1 MSKQRDP
8 NYIDYSNLRWKDDR
22 YTKHDPIRDDLVKA
36 LNQMKST
43 TQAPKKKSKA
53 KVNQVEIED
62 KENQFDLDELWNNLY
77 DRLCD
82 EGIDPDSTEPYSTIQ
97 DEIYNYYEN
106 IGDTK
111 VLGALLRVIN
121 DLVKEGSAD
130 LVLLRNDSA
139 REYWN
144 TYTDLYSRLKH
155 EESEHIRRQS
165 VRKKALAKL
174 SDEEKRLLG
183 LEQYNDQDDD

>member
-62 KENQFDLDELWNNLY
+62 NQFDLDELWNNLY